1 MNIVIT
7 QIGSALNEGG
17 ISTFIFELSNALIR
31 DGHKVYL
38 VSGREVPKTEI
49 ALKAMFDVERLPVII
64 PLQRSSAETYSLKLN
79 VEMAKE
85 LLLWSYQGSHLIR
98 NITPDMIIVNGII
111 PLRSS
116 NFKVVVCHD
125 LERRAHEGPTVLRK
139 LYDKALYRMFDK
151 VVAPSTEVA
160 KFAPNQL
167 GIKSEKVITIP
178 ICIDTRKYTVSLH
191 EQREHAILHV
201 GTWIDKNLVTTVKAF
216 CKLAKTDPELKLY
229 VVGDLWEWPKSILCK
244 VKEEFSKKIY
254 CVGKISKMELK
265 SLYSRVKVTSVPSS
279 YRVPV
284 LSPTALESLASG
296 TPVVGGS
303 TAISRDLLVDEYNG
317 FTVYPTDFNALSEK
331 IALLT
336 RNADLWKTLSANAR
350 SSAQSFDASIVGRK
364 YIRLHD
370 LYANSKKID

>member
-1 MNIVIT
+1 
-7 QIGSALNEGG
+7 
-17 ISTFIFELSNALIR
+17 
-31 DGHKVYL
+31 
-38 VSGREVPKTEI
+38 
-49 ALKAMFDVERLPVII
+49 
-64 PLQRSSAETYSLKLN
+64 
-79 VEMAKE
+79 
-85 LLLWSYQGSHLIR
+85 
-98 NITPDMIIVNGII
+98 
-111 PLRSS
+111 
-116 NFKVVVCHD
+116 
-125 LERRAHEGPTVLRK
+125 
-139 LYDKALYRMFDK
+139 
-151 VVAPSTEVA
+151 
-160 KFAPNQL
+160 
-167 GIKSEKVITIP
+167 
-178 ICIDTRKYTVSLH
+178 
-191 EQREHAILHV
+191 
-201 GTWIDKNLVTTVKAF
+201 
-216 CKLAKTDPELKLY
+216 
-229 VVGDLWEWPKSILCK
+229 
-244 VKEEFSKKIY
+244 
-254 CVGKISKMELK
+254 MELK